1 VDSAEPPLVF
11 GQLLVLFGV
20 ALSDVITRG
29 KWISRGWL
37 KDNSQFMAAG
47 RSLQVCSHLTY
58 VVRVLI
64 FYSRPR
70 GLTDLAAHY
79 FSLLPL
85 TFLFAGVT
93 TTLLPAMPVNV
104 FSAQYPWF
112 GRQWVT
118 STQAC
123 MDDVLRNALLLTNCH
138 LGGLDMKHPCIVLSG
153 LQREVELL
161 FVLFPL
167 HRAVHAVPRVT
178 MFAVV
183 VFTIAS
189 ANMGYVAQMPFIGGA
204 CAAGFAVLTAHFPSV
219 ALAAPFFYVLRDHIP
234 LRGGA
239 QESFFIGTL
248 VVSVLRLA
256 ARFEVLPSLR
266 PFNAAGVARLFE
278 PLQPALT
285 MSWAVSFFVVETV
298 VEPHARWLNVYSI
311 LLGLI
316 GPFAI
321 AVVLALLIHAF
332 LQAPVMSFVA
342 FVKRWS
348 VAMIDTHEKVLQ
360 FRIPVLVFA
369 LLFLISY
376 FFVYHD

>member
-1 VDSAEPPLVF
+1 
-11 GQLLVLFGV
+11 
-20 ALSDVITRG
+20 
-29 KWISRGWL
+29 
-37 KDNSQFMAAG
+37 
-47 RSLQVCSHLTY
+47 
-58 VVRVLI
+58 
-64 FYSRPR
+64 
-70 GLTDLAAHY
+70 
-79 FSLLPL
+79 
-85 TFLFAGVT
+85 
-93 TTLLPAMPVNV
+93 
-104 FSAQYPWF
+104 
-112 GRQWVT
+112 
-118 STQAC
+118 
-123 MDDVLRNALLLTNCH
+123 
-138 LGGLDMKHPCIVLSG
+138 
-153 LQREVELL
+153 
-161 FVLFPL
+161 
-167 HRAVHAVPRVT
+167 
-178 MFAVV
+178 
-183 VFTIAS
+183 
-189 ANMGYVAQMPFIGGA
+189 
-204 CAAGFAVLTAHFPSV
+204 
-219 ALAAPFFYVLRDHIP
+219 
-234 LRGGA
+234 
-239 QESFFIGTL
+239 
-248 VVSVLRLA
+248 VLRLA